1 MTQAT
6 RWPLPPRRSQWR
18 SWQQNLSSQ
27 TILCNLDPVQSCAIC
42 TDQPQKPM
50 VTSCTNTSQKELC
63 QKDMAAHGHQ
73 GSPAEGGRFRTK
85 VSDSEYFKV
94 RSNMHKIPR
103 VQHTRGI
110 RSPKGTDKPRKYAA
124 LIGYH
129 PKRRREA
136 GAAASSSAVHR
147 RGSPAICWETRAAG
161 NAAAGARPWDVSP
174 GQESY
179 RAVPARPGGHSQR

>member
-1 MTQAT
+1 MTSGTMTQAT

-50 VTSCTNTSQKELC
+50 VTSCTNTSQKEPS

-73 GSPAEGGRFRTK
+73 GSPAEGGRFRSK

-94 RSNMHKIPR
+94 RSNMHKVPR

-110 RSPKGTDKPRKYAA
+110 RSPKGTDKPRKLLSATEQQKVRC
-124 LIGYH
+124 IN
-129 PKRRREA
+129 RI
-136 GAAASSSAVHR
+136 SSQKAQ
-147 RGSPAICWETRAAG
+147 GSRSC
-161 NAAAGARPWDVSP
+161 S
-174 GQESY
+174 
-179 RAVPARPGGHSQR
+179 